1 MKILLLAIGKTSEE
15 YLRTGI
21 SEYATR
27 IQRYIDFDF
36 EIIQNIKKGSTF
48 NKEVLKQKEGDL
60 IVSKLEKSDFVVLL
74 DEKGRE
80 FTSVKFSEYLQSKMI
95 TGMKRLVFVIGG
107 AYGFSEEVHNRAD
120 SKIALSPMTFSHQ
133 IVRLIFL
140 EQLYRA
146 FSILKGEPYHHG

>member
-146 FSILKGEPYHHG
+146 FSILKGEPYHHE